1 MILHT
6 LNYTTLDL
14 SSQSLDLDNFKII
27 GKFRVVGNSSNI
39 SGHPVEG
46 FSIPFLFENY
56 DSFQIIHY
64 PERYY
69 FRIKD
74 NANNWLPWQR
84 HKHKIADID
93 GLQSV
98 LDSHSNSISSIQSTL
113 NSLDA
118 RVSALEFDN
127 FSYLTYSKMKVGN
140 SSPTS
145 PNHSDLFYNRTNNT
159 LWRYDAISS
168 NWIPIDWQ
176 TIIKAS
182 PEYQANRLR
191 VNSITGKLEI
201 SPNGTTWYECIPAVG
216 NKVIE
221 LMTFD
226 SSNFSY
232 KYWIAPGQ
240 IVIIRNANHIPIVYA
255 KDIEP
260 FFDGAYWHSYSYE
273 IWVGIRPSNISISN
287 GDGQLI
293 QAEAQTLFADRSTN
307 LSIVPIHQQANTSE
321 NWANFVLRIRN
332 NQRFL
337 NNSIGLGS
345 QTYAIHATNC
355 SGTASSMSYWL
366 GTWYTQQ
373 GSNFQVNVL
382 TLTRRA

>member
-1 MILHT
+1 MSKYRS
-6 LNYTTLDL
+6 LNYTEL
-14 SSQSLDLDNFKII
+14 SSINIDNFNII
-27 GKFRVVGNSSNI
+27 GVFKLTGATGTLPSDLTFPCI
-39 SGHPVEG
+39 
-46 FSIPFLFENY
+46 FENY
-56 DSFQIIHY
+56 EGFQILRKYDKIY
-64 PERYY
+64 NRQKSGASWSSWKELD
-69 FRIKD
+69 F
-74 NANNWLPWQR
+74 NATSFLSLSDTP
-84 HKHKIADID
+84 
-93 GLQSV
+93 
-98 LDSHSNSISSIQSTL
+98 NSYIGFQGKL
-113 NSLDA
+113 L
-118 RVSALEFDN
+118 RVNPNGTGLEFDDN
-127 FSYLTYSKMKVGN
+127 FSYSTYSKMKVGN
-140 SSPTS
+140 SFPTS
-145 PNHSDLFYNRTNNT
+145 PNHSDLFYNQTNNT

-201 SPNGTTWYECIPAVG
+201 SPDGTTWYECIPAVG
-216 NKVIE
+216 NKTIE

-226 SSNFSY
+226 NVNFSY

-260 FFDGAYWHSYSYE
+260 FFDGAYWHSYPSE
-273 IWVGIRPSNISISN
+273 PWIGIRPSNIIISD
-287 GDGQLI
+287 GDGQYI
-293 QAEAQTLFADRSTN
+293 QAANRSVFSDRSIN
-307 LSIVPIHQQANTSE
+307 LSFVPINEQANTSE

-337 NNSIGLGS
+337 NNSMGLSGS
-345 QTYAIHATNC
+345 TYALSIINC

-366 GTWYTQQ
+366 GTWYTQD
-373 GSNFQVNVL
+373 GFNFQVNVL